1 MIFNFEIMSRL
12 IGITIGDPKGIG
24 PEITVKALPYLPAEL
39 RGRIK
44 LYGDEAIFEEARR
57 LADSHGA
64 SGARPNI
71 TDEDAAKIALRALD
85 AAICDAKS
93 REISAIVTAPVN
105 KRRMR
110 RVLPDFI
117 GHTQYLA
124 SASAAADVTMMFIS
138 DTGDRPRL
146 VVSLAT
152 THVPYAKVPS
162 MLTCDCITSTI
173 VRTSE
178 VLKRYLRKKTIRIAV
193 LGLNPHAGEEGLMGA
208 EEEDIV
214 IPSIA
219 DAILEG
225 VECEGPFPA
234 DSFFTASRMA
244 SYDAV
249 VALYHDQGLAP
260 MKIIGGR
267 ECVNATLGLPYV
279 RTSPGH
285 GTAEDI
291 AWQARADKDGMISAI
306 MVADKLITPA

>member
-1 MIFNFEIMSRL
+1 MSRL
-12 IGITIGDPKGIG
+12 IGITMGDPKGIG
-24 PEITVKALPYLPAEL
+24 PEIAVKALPYLPAEL
-39 RGRIK
+39 RSRIR
-44 LYGDEAIFEEARR
+44 LYGDDKIFDDARR
-57 LADSHGA
+57 LADSHGTN
-64 SGARPNI
+64 GTRPNI
-71 TDEDAAKIALRALD
+71 TDEDAARIAMRALD
-85 AAICDAKS
+85 SAINDAGS
-93 REISAIVTAPVN
+93 GEISAIVTAPVS

-124 SASAAADVTMMFIS
+124 SASGDVDVTMMFIAG
-138 DTGDRPRL
+138 TGDRPRL

-152 THVPYAKVPS
+152 THVPYTGVPS
-162 MLTCDCITSTI
+162 LLTRARIVATI
-173 VRTSE
+173 VRTSDA
-178 VLKRYLRKKTIRIAV
+178 LKKYLRKKTVRIAV
-193 LGLNPHAGEEGLMGA
+193 LGLNPHAGEEGALGT

-214 IPSIA
+214 LPSIA

-225 VECEGPFPA
+225 IECEGPFPA
-234 DSFFTASRMA
+234 DSFFTASKLA
-244 SYDAV
+244 AFDAV

-267 ECVNATLGLPYV
+267 ECVNITLGLPYV

-306 MVADKLITPA
+306 IVADKLIGG

>member
-1 MIFNFEIMSRL
+1 MIRIMNKF

-24 PEITVKALPYLPAEL
+24 PEIVVGAIPHLPQEL
-39 RGRIK
+39 RTRVR
-44 LYGDEAIFEEARR
+44 LYGDDAIFDEARR
-57 LADSHGA
+57 LADSHGT

-71 TDEDAAKIALRALD
+71 TDEDAAKIAMRALD

-110 RVLPDFI
+110 KALPDFI

-124 SASAAADVTMMFIS
+124 SASATADVTMMFIS
-138 DTGDRPRL
+138 GTGDRPRL

-162 MLTCDCITSTI
+162 MLTRDCIASTI
-173 VRTSE
+173 ARTSE
-178 VLKRYLRKKTIRIAV
+178 ALGKYFRKKTIRIAV
-193 LGLNPHAGEEGLMGA
+193 LGLNPHAGEEGLMGT

-234 DSFFTASRMA
+234 DSFFTANRMA
-244 SYDAV
+244 AYDAV

-267 ECVNATLGLPYV
+267 ECVNVTLGLPFV

-291 AWQARADKDGMISAI
+291 AWQARADKDGMMAAI